1 MFTESSITNR
11 NRKNTFSLLHT
22 IDSSA
27 TYSNTHVKKLCNE
40 NKRRPLQPGNL
51 CDRLLPFIQG
61 SYIMAHIAYTQQ
73 VVERD
78 VVVQKSKVQLKNH
91 AIQKAQASLVEEF
104 KFTLIEIS
112 FYDHEIYAGDKL
124 IACITHDSD
133 DFATQRWVVMI
144 NDVEI
149 HRANTWAKC
158 HDYIIWHYK
167 QGTLPTQQQEE
178 EIAATENKETTQVA
192 LTEKSEFDSCEDSI
206 YCNWV
211 KLGEVNCTDGSWVV
225 RVLPQHKLQVPFNK
239 AFDVLWSLWMVE
251 VYPLKA
257 TQITS
262 TFNTN
267 NENYEELL
275 DQPFDE
281 LISEEWERL
290 KKYEPLP
297 KSTALAVLAY

>member
-27 TYSNTHVKKLCNE
+27 TYSNTHVKKLCEE
-40 NKRRPLQPGNL
+40 NKRRPLQPGNF

-91 AIQKAQASLVEEF
+91 AIQKAQAKAVEEF

-178 EIAATENKETTQVA
+178 EIAATENKETMQVA
-192 LTEKSEFDSCEDSI
+192 LTEKSEFELPDDSI

-211 KLGEVNCTDGSWVV
+211 KLGEVNCTDGNWVV
-225 RVLPQHKLQVPFNK
+225 RVSPQHKLQVPFNK

-251 VYPLKA
+251 VSPPEDN
-257 TQITS
+257 QS
-262 TFNTN
+262 TNIN
-267 NENYEELL
+267 KSCEKLL

-290 KKYEPLP
+290 RLYKPLP
-297 KSTALAVLAY
+297 KSKKLAASMY